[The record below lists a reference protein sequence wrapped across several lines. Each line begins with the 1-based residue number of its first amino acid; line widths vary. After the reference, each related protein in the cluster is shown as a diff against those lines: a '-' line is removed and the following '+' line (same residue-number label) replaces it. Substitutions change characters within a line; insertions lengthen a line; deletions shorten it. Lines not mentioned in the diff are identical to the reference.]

1 MSKKI
6 NTLTL
11 GVVLLLGMA
20 LLYGCSEGDNEG
32 QFAAVKLAVDT
43 AATKVAEDFVEATFA
58 SVVVEENLVT
68 APEELTEKT
77 PGVNEILIFDSV
89 LYAATNNGLLAYNFN
104 DQSTGFIGDGK
115 TFRSLTF
122 HDGNL
127 YVAGDRLYII
137 KDNILEPVA
146 LEFEGQ
152 ITDLLSDSYRLLIG
166 TDQGLISKG
175 IMGEECLLDDVAITC
190 MTFDNNGLW
199 VGTDGQGLY
208 RWDGD
213 RFLKRHLIRDTSL
226 FDYVYDIDF
235 NHDHLFVG
243 ASTGFFVFDGGRWE
257 HWTAE
262 AGMPSNVVNSI
273 DASDWMVYVGT
284 DKGVISY
291 FDKNLYPVRKF
302 ETMPADVVRLMGN
315 KVIAADEN
323 GGIFVK
329 RGYAVRTLIEPAK
342 KDPVKEEKVEVFTQ
356 ADGDI

>member
-1 MSKKI
+1 MSKRI
-6 NTLTL
+6 NTQTL
-11 GVVLLLGMA
+11 GAVLMIAMG
-20 LLYGCSEGDNEG
+20 LLYGCSGGEDTG
-32 QFAAVKLAVDT
+32 QFSAVKQAVDT
-43 AATKVAEDFVEATFA
+43 AATQIAEDFVEASFA
-58 SVVVEENLVT
+58 SVTLDKNFVE
-68 APEELTEKT
+68 APELLSEKT
-77 PGVNEILIFDSV
+77 PGVNEIIIYDSV
-89 LYAATNNGLLAYNFN
+89 LYAATNDGVIAYNFT
-104 DQSTGFIGDGK
+104 DQSTGCIGNGK
-115 TFRSLTF
+115 TFRSLAF

-127 YVAGDRLYII
+127 YTASDRLYII
-137 KDNILEPVA
+137 KDNMLEPVA

-152 ITDLLSDSYRLLIG
+152 ITNLLSDSNRLLIG

-175 IMGEECLLDDVAITC
+175 LISEECLLDDVNITC

-199 VGTDGQGLY
+199 VGTDGQGLF

-213 RFLKRHLIRDTSL
+213 RFLKRHLVRDTTI
-226 FDYVYDIDF
+226 FDYVYDIAF

-243 ASTGFFVFDGGRWE
+243 AATGFFVYDGGRWE
-257 HWTAE
+257 HWTDE
-262 AGMPSNVVNSI
+262 IGMPSNIVNSI

-329 RGYAVRTLIEPAK
+329 RGYSVRTLIEPVK
-342 KDPVKEEKVEVFTQ
+342 KENTEVFTQ
-356 ADGDI
+356 ADSDI